1 MEQVISLVSDFVWGP
16 PVLIL
21 LMGTGL
27 FLTIRLKGLQLTR
40 LPYALGLAF
49 SRHQDKNSTGDIS
62 HFQALM
68 TALAATVGTG
78 NIVGVA
84 TAVVIGG
91 PGAMVWMWLSALV
104 GMATKYGE
112 AILAV
117 KYRVKDE
124 AGMMAGGPMFYIEK
138 GLNARWLGLVFAF
151 FAVVASFGIGS
162 GVQTNSISSALF
174 ETFRLPPWITAI
186 ALVIT
191 LAMVIL
197 GGIKVIGKVVS
208 FFVPFMMIFYVA
220 ISLVA
225 IFMNIELLPGAFA
238 VIWNGAF
245 SAQAFAGGMAG
256 AAIRYGVAR
265 GVFSNEAGLGSA
277 PIAAAA
283 AISDHP
289 GRQALVSMTQVFLD
303 TIVICSMTG
312 LILVMGGQYAGGL
325 KGAALTMATF
335 KDMIGGVGPYVVAI
349 GLFLFAYS
357 TVLGWS
363 YYGERCIYYLAGQRA
378 IMPYRVVF
386 ILIAGVGAVAT
397 NLDMVW
403 NVSDVFNGLMA
414 IPNLIGLLGLSGV
427 IVAESRAFEKILARE
442 RAERKAKRKGDLV
455 A

>member
-1 MEQVISLVSDFVWGP
+1 MEQIISAVSDFVWGP

-27 FLTIRLKGLQLTR
+27 LLTIRIKGLQFTK

-49 SRHQDKNSTGDIS
+49 SKHQDKNSQGDIS

-84 TAVVIGG
+84 TAVVMGG

-117 KYRVKDE
+117 KYRETDE
-124 AGMMAGGPMFYIEK
+124 KGMMAGGPMFYISK
-138 GLNARWLGLVFAF
+138 GLKAPWLGWIFAF
-151 FAVVASFGIGS
+151 FAVIASFGIGS
-162 GVQTNSISSALF
+162 GVQTNSIATALGD
-174 ETFRLPPWITAI
+174 TFNIPAWII
-186 ALVIT
+186 AVVLVVT

-197 GGIKVIGKVVS
+197 GGIKAIGNVVS
-208 FFVPFMMIFYVA
+208 FFVPFMIIFYVLAGLA
-220 ISLVA
+220 IIFTHLDLV
-225 IFMNIELLPGAFA
+225 PGAF
-238 VIWNGAF
+238 VTIFQGAF
-245 SAQAFAGGMAG
+245 SGKAIAGGMAG

-303 TIVICSMTG
+303 TIVVCSMTG
-312 LILVMGGQYAGGL
+312 LILVMGGQYDDGL
-325 KGAALTMATF
+325 KGSALTMSTF
-335 KDMIGGVGPYVVAI
+335 KALVGGVGPYIVAI

-363 YYGERCIYYLAGQRA
+363 YYGEKCIYYLAGQKA
-378 IMPYRVVF
+378 ILPYRIVF
-386 ILIAGVGAVAT
+386 IAIAGLGAIAT

-403 NVSDVFNGLMA
+403 NISDVFNGCMA

-427 IVAESRAFEKILARE
+427 IVKETRDFNVILKREQAEK
-442 RAERKAKRKGDLV
+442 KAAKKAAKGK
-455 A
+455 